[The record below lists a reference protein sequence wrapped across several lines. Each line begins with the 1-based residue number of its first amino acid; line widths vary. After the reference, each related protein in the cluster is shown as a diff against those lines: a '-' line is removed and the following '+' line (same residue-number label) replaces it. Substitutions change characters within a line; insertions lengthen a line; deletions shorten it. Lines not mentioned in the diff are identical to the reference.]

1 MMNILHIKSSG
12 KGQRN
17 WREKNKEV
25 KHIKKKKTREKCKK
39 HRQERELR
47 GGTFNS
53 AWRTRRVG
61 TKSAFHKTG
70 RKPHRRVCGRA
81 GKNRCQEVPGG
92 AARSGP
98 GAGRIYPF
106 PQKCPGVLQ
115 LKTPLRA
122 SRFSIFEC
130 FFLVTFRDRNAGR
143 AGEAPSQHHDQG
155 GAREGKG
162 AVLEIFGSLPKAS
175 EHIPNTSEHFSEVI
189 AFHNENGNNIYFF
202 KLIYS
207 AARNRNN

>member
-25 KHIKKKKTREKCKK
+25 KHIKKKKREEKCKK

-47 GGTFNS
+47 GGTLNS

-70 RKPHRRVCGRA
+70 SKPHRRVCGRA

-115 LKTPLRA
+115 PKTPLRA

-143 AGEAPSQHHDQG
+143 AGEALSQHHDQG
-155 GAREGKG
+155 GAREGCCAG
-162 AVLEIFGSLPKAS
+162 DFWVAS
-175 EHIPNTSEHFSEVI
+175 QSF
-189 AFHNENGNNIYFF
+189 
-202 KLIYS
+202 
-207 AARNRNN
+207 